1 MEESN
6 DSFFSQLKNQV
17 FDYTKLRLQLT
28 KLEAI
33 DKVAL
38 LTGFFLSL
46 IIIGFFSILVMLFI
60 FVVAG
65 FYFSE
70 LWGSR
75 VYGFGAVTLMFIGL
89 LLIYLTLLRTA
100 TERWIMNKIVIL
112 LTKKDKNE
120 HPTE

>member
-75 VYGFGAVTLMFIGL
+75 VYGFGAVTLIFIGL

-120 HPTE
+120 HTTE